1 MWLAGMPGDSSTVSW
16 PSFLRACSWDW
27 STHLSE
33 SGEWDP
39 PKDMYEGFIP
49 GCLLATAGWLP
60 GRTGLGDEWD
70 PEPKTRG
77 HVRQGF
83 LRRVPEPGRTGSW
96 ARVSREGLRS
106 PRPGGMRGGS
116 RGRQGGVSREVSP
129 EPRTRGHTVW
139 GLPRRVLEPGRKDS
153 WGGVSREGSWS
164 AGTVGMQG
172 GVS

>member
-83 LRRVPEPGRTGSW
+83 LRRVLEPGRTGSW

-129 EPRTRGHTVW
+129 EPGKRGHAV
-139 GLPRRVLEPGRKDS
+139 
-153 WGGVSREGSWS
+153 
-164 AGTVGMQG
+164 
-172 GVS
+172 